1 MLSEAKHP
9 AISIKLGS
17 WFGYETD
24 SSSGHAKLNS
34 KLAEVARSFAHAQD
48 DSVPGLMGYADTAGA

>member
-24 SSSGHAKLNS
+24 SSSGMLNEF
-34 KLAEVARSFAHAQD
+34 EVGRS
-48 DSVPGLMGYADTAGA
+48 S